1 MKDELPAILLPRLLD
16 PQGSADVTA
25 TRRGDGRRYDCRMKP
40 RSALLSVTALLLAAA
55 ALPAPAETYKWVDA
69 KGQVNYSNAPPP
81 ESAKSGQVVEERIS
95 VMGMDPAV
103 RAWAERR
110 FAEQERAEALE
121 WQRRQQ
127 ALAVRPQYA
136 VQPASGGYNDS
147 YAYNDP
153 YYPGYYGGTYYAG
166 HFRASARQRLAHR
179 VAAPRATHHAS
190 APRVSHHSRGSHA
203 SRGSSRR

>member
-1 MKDELPAILLPRLLD
+1 MIPPLCNFTHGARRRGYASRMTPRLI
-16 PQGSADVTA
+16 P
-25 TRRGDGRRYDCRMKP
+25 
-40 RSALLSVTALLLAAA
+40 ALMFALA
-55 ALPAPAETYKWVDA
+55 ALPAAAETYKWVDA
-69 KGQVNYSNAPPP
+69 KGQVHYSNAPPP

-110 FAEQERAEALE
+110 FAEQERAEALD

-127 ALAVRPQYA
+127 ALAVQARTY
-136 VQPASGGYNDS
+136 VQPASGGYTDS
-147 YAYNDP
+147 YAYSGP
-153 YYPGYYGGTYYAG
+153 YYSGTYGGTYYAG
-166 HFRASARQRLAHR
+166 HFRALASHRLAHR
-179 VAAPRATHHAS
+179 VAAPRATPHAS